1 MIVLMCIYV
10 IVLIVFVVVYVTR
23 IRPQYNLEMKN
34 IVPDDI
40 IGDPTKLP
48 TEMTK
53 LIPKPIVKTTEKAV
67 DGTKRVVSKVIPGS
81 KSTEMG
87 ENGSAE
93 PSPASA
99 SSKSSKKAS
108 QKKSTNGKS
117 INGSTKNDIKL
128 DYDPKD
134 SIKRTEND
142 QLLDK

>member
-1 MIVLMCIYV
+1 MCIYV

-40 IGDPTKLP
+40 IGDPKKLP

-67 DGTKRVVSKVIPGS
+67 DGTKRVVSKVIPGN
-81 KSTEMG
+81 KSADPTEESG
-87 ENGSAE
+87 DES
-93 PSPASA
+93 PSASA
-99 SSKSSKKAS
+99 SKKAS
-108 QKKSTNGKS
+108 KKKSNEV
-117 INGSTKNDIKL
+117 KL

-134 SIKRTEND
+134 SIKRNEND
-142 QLLDK
+142 QLLEK

>member
-40 IGDPTKLP
+40 IGDPKKLP

-67 DGTKRVVSKVIPGS
+67 DGTKRVVSKVIPGN
-81 KSTEMG
+81 KSADPTEKSG
-87 ENGSAE
+87 DSS
-93 PSPASA
+93 PSASA
-99 SSKSSKKAS
+99 SKKAS
-108 QKKSTNGKS
+108 KKNGKS
-117 INGSTKNDIKL
+117 NEVKL

-134 SIKRTEND
+134 SIKRNEND
-142 QLLDK
+142 QLLEK